1 MSRLFM
7 VGKVE
12 GLFRNSKKEI
22 LYGEI
27 KKTENIIYCLTCEC
41 SLLDVEY
48 S

>member
-12 GLFRNSKKEI
+12 GLFHNSKKEI

-27 KKTENIIYCLTCEC
+27 KKKTEKIIYHLK
-41 SLLDVEY
+41 
-48 S
+48 